1 MGPRVGLDVTTER
14 SLFSVLIANPD
25 YTACGLVT
33 IMTALSWLTSTLVS
47 YQTYEL

>member
-1 MGPRVGLDVTTER
+1 MGPRAGLDVTAEK
-14 SLFSVLIANPD
+14 SVFRIGSNPD

-33 IMTALSWLTSTLVS
+33 IMIALSWLTSTVVS